1 MAENLTDSIMSDNRI
16 LKLMDELGE
25 SLTKEERELLIQV
38 IKSNHGGEIDALT
51 DLMGYTYERQPVPM
65 RQFIEDEEYLG
76 LKGQVYPVI
85 LDDLEE
91 LFDSTKYN
99 EAVLTGGI
107 GWGKSFFAETA
118 LTRMVYEASCLR
130 NPQRMFGLADGSI
143 IAFVNVSINLQQAKN
158 VVFTGIKNKMLN
170 SKYFKNIFPYDS
182 NLKTE
187 MRFPKGIWISPAAS
201 SEGGVIGLNV
211 FGGVLDE
218 VNFMA
223 IVSNSKQSSDGGTYD
238 QATQLHNALIRRMKS
253 RFMKQGK
260 LPGILLAISSSR
272 YPDDFTERRIK
283 EVTENAETDVF
294 VRRYEQWATKKKGT
308 YSGVTFSVCLGDA
321 LVRSHIVKTDEERA
335 EDKKKNLEV
344 IEVPIEYKRDF
355 VKDID
360 MAIRDIA
367 GRPTLAIRPFILQKE
382 KLYQAIQWGREL
394 HMVHPF
400 SKEVTTLRDGAVLI
414 REMFCTKSIEDIQKQ
429 HYIHIDLGLTG
440 DGCGFCMGHVTAMK
454 KVIRRDL
461 KSNIEFTETAPII
474 MTDLMLRIVAEPDK
488 EIQIGDVRALVYEL
502 RSFGFFIKKV
512 TFDQFQ
518 SSDSIQQLNNIG
530 IESENLS
537 VDSKLDAYNSFKDAL
552 YEDRMIMYDYLPAVT
567 EAVRLEK
574 VELKNKVDHP
584 KSGSKDVT
592 DAIAGMCYHCSMQE
606 QSTTVAQ
613 SLGELDELPEQ
624 SSNEEKHNI
633 YDFDPLEYYFNQIE
647 KDIF

>member
-335 EDKKKNLEV
+335 EDKKNRK
-344 IEVPIEYKRDF
+344 
-355 VKDID
+355 
-360 MAIRDIA
+360 
-367 GRPTLAIRPFILQKE
+367 
-382 KLYQAIQWGREL
+382 
-394 HMVHPF
+394 
-400 SKEVTTLRDGAVLI
+400 
-414 REMFCTKSIEDIQKQ
+414 
-429 HYIHIDLGLTG
+429 
-440 DGCGFCMGHVTAMK
+440 
-454 KVIRRDL
+454 
-461 KSNIEFTETAPII
+461 
-474 MTDLMLRIVAEPDK
+474 
-488 EIQIGDVRALVYEL
+488 
-502 RSFGFFIKKV
+502 
-512 TFDQFQ
+512 
-518 SSDSIQQLNNIG
+518 
-530 IESENLS
+530 
-537 VDSKLDAYNSFKDAL
+537 
-552 YEDRMIMYDYLPAVT
+552 
-567 EAVRLEK
+567 
-574 VELKNKVDHP
+574 
-584 KSGSKDVT
+584 
-592 DAIAGMCYHCSMQE
+592 
-606 QSTTVAQ
+606 
-613 SLGELDELPEQ
+613 
-624 SSNEEKHNI
+624 
-633 YDFDPLEYYFNQIE
+633 
-647 KDIF
+647 